1 MRYSAIGLFF
11 LAACSSSGSGGSE
24 EGDGPVTADD
34 LNRFYA
40 PISLAARTA
49 ESTPFTDITTG
60 AVTYQGGMAL
70 QWYAAPGAV
79 DSVEGVRGL
88 ATVTTEF
95 AAGGVTGE
103 VTNIIGSEGLA
114 FDSQPYEG
122 TLAISGAVLP
132 DEADYVVGSDSR
144 EGLNLT
150 GGLMS
155 GTLTGP
161 DGAAHVVAAEFSADV
176 RGDDAQYFYGFF
188 DEGTVTVDGNQRDV
202 FTGTIAATT
211 DPVTPP

>member
-1 MRYSAIGLFF
+1 MRYSAIGLVL

-24 EGDGPVTADD
+24 ESDGPVTADD

-49 ESTPFTDITTG
+49 ESTPFADITTG

-70 QWYAAPGAV
+70 QWEAAPGSSF
-79 DSVEGVRGL
+79 SVEGVRGL

-114 FDSQPYEG
+114 FDSQPYAG

-132 DEADYVVGSDSR
+132 DETDYVVGSDSR
-144 EGLNLT
+144 LGLNLE
-150 GGLMS
+150 GGLTS

-161 DGAAHVVAAEFSADV
+161 DGAEHVFAAEFSADV

-188 DEGTVTVDGNQRDV
+188 EGGTVTVDGDPRDV
-202 FTGTIAATT
+202 VTGTIAGTT